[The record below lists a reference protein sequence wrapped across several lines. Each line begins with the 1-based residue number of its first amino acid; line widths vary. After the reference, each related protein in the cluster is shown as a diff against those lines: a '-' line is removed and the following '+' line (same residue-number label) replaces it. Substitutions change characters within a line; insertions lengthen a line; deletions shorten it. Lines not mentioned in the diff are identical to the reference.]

1 MHPKSGTGI
10 HEGSRRWPPPT
21 LWTYHFFRCLWLK
34 KIPNRVGV
42 SGGPNKALP
51 NIGAVRA
58 GLLNVLITDEDTA
71 TEMLA
76 ILDNENAAPKSG
88 ARIA

>member
-1 MHPKSGTGI
+1 
-10 HEGSRRWPPPT
+10 
-21 LWTYHFFRCLWLK
+21 
-34 KIPNRVGV
+34 V
-42 SGGPNKALP
+42 SGGSNKALP

-58 GLLNVLITDEDTA
+58 ELLNVLITDEDTA

-88 ARIA
+88 T